1 MISKTYSIPNI
12 SCGHCAA
19 TIERELSSLQGMK
32 NVTTQI
38 EPKQV
43 IVEVSHESVFRDV
56 EDTLNEIGYPTV
68 AASR

>member
-12 SCGHCAA
+12 SCGHCTA

-32 NVTTQI
+32 NVTAQV

-43 IVEVSHESVFRDV
+43 TVEVNNENVLREV
-56 EDTLNEIGYPTV
+56 AITLDEIGFPIV
-68 AASR
+68 AAGL

>member
-1 MISKTYSIPNI
+1 MISKTYSIRNI

-32 NVTTQI
+32 NVTAQI

-43 IVEVSHESVFRDV
+43 IVEVNHESVFRDV
-56 EDTLNEIGYPTV
+56 ENTLNEIGFP
-68 AASR
+68 AGA